1 MRPFE
6 LSWLGGPAEAH
17 HRRHCPAVDA
27 MPWGTLDPTDFDPA
41 LVDRARLA
49 WTQGAF
55 SEYAT
60 GAALASLQAALL
72 RVGAPVDLV
81 GMAGVFV
88 ADEMLHAELNA
99 RMAME
104 LGGAAPARASYEHMV
119 PTVGTDDPLL
129 AAVELAVRIG
139 CVSEAVSS
147 PMLAATA
154 RAATHPLSRAVL
166 MQIARDEPPHALFGW
181 LVLEWASPQLNPAAR
196 AHLGRAASEQLRQ
209 LADGLVAAPRTAPAG
224 VTDLGWLPGDAYLA
238 LVKRVIQNDV
248 VDRLAAYDVVARS
261 PISLTD

>member
-27 MPWGTLDPTDFDPA
+27 MPWGTLDPAAYDPA

-72 RVGAPVDLV
+72 KVGAPVDLV
-81 GMAGVFV
+81 GMAGAFV

-104 LGGAAPARASYEHMV
+104 LGGAAPALAPFERMV
-119 PTVGTDDPLL
+119 PAVGTDEPLL

-154 RAATHPLSRAVL
+154 RAATHPLARAVL

-181 LVLEWASPQLNPAAR
+181 LVLEWASPHLDGAAR
-196 AHLGRAASEQLRQ
+196 SHLGRAASDQLRKLTGD
-209 LADGLVAAPRTAPAG
+209 LATTPRGAPAG
-224 VTDLGWLPGDAYLA
+224 ITDLGWLPSEPYLA
-238 LVKRVIQNDV
+238 LVERVIEHDV
-248 VDRLAAYDVVARS
+248 VDRLAAYGVTAESSV
-261 PISLTD
+261 